1 MNILNSK
8 SLINHNTFKV
18 NANAKFFINVKSEN
32 DIIEL
37 LKEKKFKAYKKFIL
51 GGGSNI
57 LFTKDINGIVIH
69 NQIKGI
75 DITKETK
82 NEIVVEIGAGEI
94 WDEVVS
100 WTVKNNLYGI

>member
-32 DIIEL
+32 DITEL
-37 LKEKKFKAYKKFIL
+37 LKEKKFQPYKKFIL

-57 LFTKDINGIVIH
+57 LLTKDI
-69 NQIKGI
+69 KGI
-75 DITKETK
+75 FL
-82 NEIVVEIGAGEI
+82 NV
-94 WDEVVS
+94 
-100 WTVKNNLYGI
+100 